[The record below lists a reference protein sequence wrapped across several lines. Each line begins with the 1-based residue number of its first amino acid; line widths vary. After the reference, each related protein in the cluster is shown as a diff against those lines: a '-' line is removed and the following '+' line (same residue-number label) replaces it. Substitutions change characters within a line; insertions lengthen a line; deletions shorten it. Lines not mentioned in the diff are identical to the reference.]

1 MSKKYRYRHNH
12 KHTTFELDQ
21 IARELIDKL
30 NDKGFVIHRY
40 DTCTS
45 NSIYLRL
52 DYCVCQDV
60 RISDHPSG
68 KKCKIRYNVVTDE
81 PTGCRLDESV
91 PRYYFDAT
99 QLDELVELIMQDK
112 LELIE
117 TWGTLKYQKY
127 MYFEKVIRYGDEVE
141 SRHLGKRVGSKV
153 DQLVSD
159 PDILSM
165 HQGVDTVFGITR

>member
-12 KHTTFELDQ
+12 KYTTFELDQ
-21 IARELIDKL
+21 IARELINKL
-30 NDKGFVIHRY
+30 DDKGFVIHRY

-52 DYCVCQDV
+52 DYCVCQNV

-68 KKCKIRYNVVTDE
+68 NKCKTRYNVVTTE
-81 PTGCRLDESV
+81 PTGCRLDGSI

-127 MYFEKVIRYGDEVE
+127 MYFEKATRYGDEIE
-141 SRHLGKRVGSKV
+141 FRHLGKRVGSKV
-153 DQLVSD
+153 DLPVSD
-159 PDILSM
+159 LDILAM
-165 HQGVDTVFGITR
+165 QREVAGIFGITR